1 VPDLLGGDGLQLRL
15 EGLVVGL
22 DEAQFGVE
30 GREVRL
36 QRRQLLRGVLA
47 VVVVIA
53 AAVVA
58 WRARDRPRR

>member
-1 VPDLLGGDGLQLRL
+1 MPDLLGGDGLQLRL